1 VHIKV
6 ETMTMTIRTA
16 REMEIK
22 KEQGGLER
30 MKMAEILFVA
40 VANHT

>member
-1 VHIKV
+1 MHLKV
-6 ETMTMTIRTA
+6 GTMTIRIA

-22 KEQGGLER
+22 KEQGGLGKI
-30 MKMAEILFVA
+30 KMAEILFAV